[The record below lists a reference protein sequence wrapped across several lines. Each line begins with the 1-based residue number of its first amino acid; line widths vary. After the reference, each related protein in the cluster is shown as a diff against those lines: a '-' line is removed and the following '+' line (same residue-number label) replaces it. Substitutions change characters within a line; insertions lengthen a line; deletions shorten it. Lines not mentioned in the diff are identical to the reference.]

1 MGLSN
6 IIRNAAE
13 RFTGRTTGTTS
24 GRTGTGGPTT
34 PRGTGTGTGRLGA
47 GGIGGTIRNL
57 LKRR

>member
-24 GRTGTGGPTT
+24 GRTGTGGL
-34 PRGTGTGTGRLGA
+34 GTSRGTGTGRLGG

-57 LKRR
+57 LRRR